1 MLQTPGSAR
10 YISYLTMLQ
19 LLSHYHMAHTDLHI
33 HLLSTV
39 QKISFSRMDVAEL
52 VGYFLKTS
60 LIEILAA
67 EEQQGPGWHM
77 V

>member
-10 YISYLTMLQ
+10 YISYLTVPQ

-33 HLLSTV
+33 HSLSTV
-39 QKISFSRMDVAEL
+39 QKISFYRMNVAEL
-52 VGYFLKTS
+52 IGCFLKTS

-67 EEQQGPGWHM
+67 EKQHGPGWHM